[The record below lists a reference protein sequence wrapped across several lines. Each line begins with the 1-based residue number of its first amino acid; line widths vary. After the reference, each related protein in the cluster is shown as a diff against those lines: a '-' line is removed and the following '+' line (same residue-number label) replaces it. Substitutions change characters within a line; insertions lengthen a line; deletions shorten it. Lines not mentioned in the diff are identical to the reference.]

1 MVLAT
6 ITRLSV
12 KIQPGL
18 LKSKIVVM
26 NVNENLAGSRRSPT
40 WHSPFRGQ
48 IRE

>member
-1 MVLAT
+1 MVPAI

-18 LKSKIVVM
+18 LKSKNVAM
-26 NVNENLAGSRRSPT
+26 NVNENLVGSHWSPT
-40 WHSPFRGQ
+40 WHSPLRGQ